1 MWILDDKDA
10 LLEGAILASFI
21 SEMITSSAYKD
32 SSADNLVSYHEYI
45 KLFGQRFGQR
55 LKLIIESF

>member
-32 SSADNLVSYHEYI
+32 SSADNLVSI
-45 KLFGQRFGQR
+45 MSTSNCLDKGLANV
-55 LKLIIESF
+55 LN